1 MHYNTN
7 IIMYELLLPALGTLN
22 DGFLLFHEDQNELIM
37 TSITQCYEF
46 RVTEV
51 IPSSF
56 RPSRNEENP
65 SFKLPNQHINTSRLL
80 TDKILWLA
88 DVALR
93 IIIRATSVNPKKLG
107 RILVCIWCCNGIYY
121 IFEQIN
127 FFFNFHILLY
137 CLLFIVIH
145 CFRAQISV
153 KFIWLFYSKRTI

>member
-1 MHYNTN
+1 
-7 IIMYELLLPALGTLN
+7 MYELLLPALGILN
-22 DGFLLFHEDQNELIM
+22 DGFLLFHEDRNELRM
-37 TSITQCYEF
+37 TSTTQCYEF
-46 RVTEV
+46 WIIQV
-51 IPSSF
+51 IPSSYLS
-56 RPSRNEENP
+56 SRNDENP
-65 SFKLPNQHINTSRLL
+65 SFKISNQHTNTSWLL
-80 TDKILWLA
+80 INKILWLA

-127 FFFNFHILLY
+127 FFLNFHIILY
-137 CLLFIVIH
+137 CLSFIVIH

>member
-7 IIMYELLLPALGTLN
+7 IIMYELLLPALGILN
-22 DGFLLFHEDQNELIM
+22 DGFLLFHEDRNELRL

-51 IPSSF
+51 ISRSF
-56 RPSRNEENP
+56 RSSRNDENP
-65 SFKLPNQHINTSRLL
+65 SFKIPNQHTNTSWLL
-80 TDKILWLA
+80 INKILWLA

-93 IIIRATSVNPKKLG
+93 ITIRATSVNPKKLG
-107 RILVCIWCCNGIYY
+107 RMLACIWCCNGIYY
-121 IFEQIN
+121 IFEQIK
-127 FFFNFHILLY
+127 FFLNFHIILF

-153 KFIWLFYSKRTI
+153 KFIWLFYSKRTN

>member
-1 MHYNTN
+1 
-7 IIMYELLLPALGTLN
+7 MYELLLPALGILN
-22 DGFLLFHEDQNELIM
+22 DGFLLFHEDRNELRL

-51 IPSSF
+51 ISRSF
-56 RPSRNEENP
+56 RSSRNDENP
-65 SFKLPNQHINTSRLL
+65 SFKIPNQHTNTSWLL
-80 TDKILWLA
+80 INKILWLA

-93 IIIRATSVNPKKLG
+93 ITIRATSVNPKKLG
-107 RILVCIWCCNGIYY
+107 RMLACIWCCNGIYY

-127 FFFNFHILLY
+127 FFLNFHLLLY

-145 CFRAQISV
+145 CFRAQISI

>member
-7 IIMYELLLPALGTLN
+7 IIMYELLLPALGILN
-22 DGFLLFHEDQNELIM
+22 DGFLLFFEDKNELRM

-46 RVTEV
+46 WIIQV
-51 IPSSF
+51 IPSSYL
-56 RPSRNEENP
+56 SSQNDENP
-65 SFKLPNQHINTSRLL
+65 SFKISNQHTNTSWLL

-127 FFFNFHILLY
+127 FFLNFHLLLY